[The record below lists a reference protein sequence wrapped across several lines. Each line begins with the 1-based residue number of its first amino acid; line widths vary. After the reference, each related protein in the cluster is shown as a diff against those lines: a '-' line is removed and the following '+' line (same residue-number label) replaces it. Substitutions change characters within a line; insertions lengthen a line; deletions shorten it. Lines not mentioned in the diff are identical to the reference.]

1 MKKNIV
7 TIKNTGI
14 TSLILDLTPYCS
26 KIIDLEVGS
35 IAGVKV
41 EEYEY
46 MLEIFKSFFE
56 KGKLSVIKAPKNVEI
71 IKNDFKYDE
80 KKIDEIVQMTQA
92 KFKTEISK
100 VDDIEVLRIILK
112 HSIDEGKTEKFL
124 KIIETRI
131 DELKTE
137 DVAIASSF

>member
-1 MKKNIV
+1 
-7 TIKNTGI
+7 
-14 TSLILDLTPYCS
+14 
-26 KIIDLEVGS
+26 
-35 IAGVKV
+35 
-41 EEYEY
+41 